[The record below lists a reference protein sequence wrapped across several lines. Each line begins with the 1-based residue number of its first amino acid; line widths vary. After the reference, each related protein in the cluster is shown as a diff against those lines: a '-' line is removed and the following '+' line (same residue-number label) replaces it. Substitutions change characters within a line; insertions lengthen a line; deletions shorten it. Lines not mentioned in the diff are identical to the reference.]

1 MKIRHLQKVD
11 AATVVDDNNKPSEEK
26 VETDALF
33 SLLKNT
39 AALQDDSEEE
49 ADSQASVI
57 LGKWTKTS
65 LDE

>member
-33 SLLKNT
+33 SLLKKT
-39 AALQDDSEEE
+39 AATQDDSEKEV
-49 ADSQASVI
+49 DSQASVV
-57 LGKWTKTS
+57 LGK
-65 LDE
+65 

>member
-33 SLLKNT
+33 SLLKK
-39 AALQDDSEEE
+39 AAAPHDSEEE
-49 ADSQASVI
+49 ADSQASVV
-57 LGKWTKTS
+57 LGK
-65 LDE
+65 

>member
-33 SLLKNT
+33 SLLKKT
-39 AALQDDSEEE
+39 AEPQDGSEEE
-49 ADSQASVI
+49 AGSQASVV
-57 LGKWTKTS
+57 LGK
-65 LDE
+65 

>member
-33 SLLKNT
+33 SLLKKT
-39 AALQDDSEEE
+39 AAPQNDSEEE
-49 ADSQASVI
+49 ADSQASVV
-57 LGKWTKTS
+57 LGK
-65 LDE
+65 